1 MVKLFLVLADG
12 LQELGV
18 GGLTGEEFLHD
29 LLNVRE
35 ACLSANLLEGS
46 LNLISPRHLLI
57 HLRLQEGAPE
67 FLRQEVFIH
76 LQLVA
81 ILVVA
86 GGLVPNLLLTVVALV
101 SSLKGSFLVIERLQ
115 DRSKTILSL
124 EVILIDQ
131 SHQLLQSVL
140 GLQTSLLSLPILLGL
155 VHVHLLFVLVTLTER
170 VEVDLNSYQV

>member
-1 MVKLFLVLADG
+1 MNLRVRRATATFINIDLSRLLIIRVLHLQLVELLRDLLILATQMVKLFLVLADG

-101 SSLKGSFLVIERLQ
+101 SSLKGSFLVIERL
-115 DRSKTILSL
+115 
-124 EVILIDQ
+124 
-131 SHQLLQSVL
+131 
-140 GLQTSLLSLPILLGL
+140 
-155 VHVHLLFVLVTLTER
+155 
-170 VEVDLNSYQV
+170 